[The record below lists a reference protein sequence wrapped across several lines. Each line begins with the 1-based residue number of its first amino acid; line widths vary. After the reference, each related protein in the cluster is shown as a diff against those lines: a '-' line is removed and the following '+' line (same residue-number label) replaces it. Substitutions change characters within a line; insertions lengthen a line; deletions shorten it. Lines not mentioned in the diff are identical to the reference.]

1 MVGKTIN
8 TALQWAGVMHKPD
21 GFEDRFKTLLALCRK
36 NLPSCDEDLIKRA
49 FLFGLDAHIKDLR
62 ESGEPYF
69 YHAIEVAMILARD
82 IPLDD
87 ISVASAL
94 LHDVVE
100 DTEYDLKHVREE
112 FGDTV
117 ADIVDGATKIS
128 DIFKSHEITQA
139 ENYRKLLLS
148 MVNDI
153 RVILLKFADRLH
165 NMRTLHYLSSERQKR
180 IAKETLDIY
189 APFAHRFGLAKLKWE
204 LEDLSFKYLY
214 PEEYDK
220 LANQLKEKRREREQ
234 YINKFTAPIE
244 KRLNENHFKFE
255 TIGRAK
261 HLWSIFNKMRRRGK
275 SLDELYD
282 LFAVRI
288 VIDTEN
294 NNDCFQVYGI
304 VSEIYI
310 PIPERFKN
318 YISVPKKNGY
328 QSIHTT
334 VVGPEGKMVEVQI
347 RTRTMHEIAEK
358 GVAAHWKYKDRVSV
372 TDPEMEQ
379 WVNWVR
385 EIFENSTEADA
396 PAQQLLESFKL
407 NLYQNEI
414 YVFTPKGD
422 LRILPKGSTP
432 VDFAFE
438 IHTKVG
444 LHCIGA
450 KVNGRIV
457 PLSTVLQSGDQI
469 EIITSKNQTPNV
481 DWEQFV
487 VTHKAKSHI
496 RRWRKEEERKEIA
509 QGKDLWQKKLK
520 KLKLHLNEDDL
531 LKHVQALKYH
541 NLQQFYYDLVK
552 NPDLIDEHAEWMYD
566 RVRHARG
573 EETPG
578 KEEIPENLFTRFVK
592 SARDTLGGISVYG
605 KEDSF
610 LHSYAKCCNP
620 IPGDQIIGYVTTGSG
635 IKIHRKNCKNVS
647 QLYLRNEDRIVDVS
661 WPVTNGQ
668 SFVVGL
674 RIFGEDR
681 PGLMN
686 DLTQVVYNFR
696 QTNIRSVNFDSKDR
710 EFDGVIIVEVQDL
723 DHLNTLME
731 KVRKVRSVK
740 SVDRFEE

>member
-1 MVGKTIN
+1 MVSKTIN
-8 TALQWAGVMHKPD
+8 NALQWAGVVNKPD
-21 GFEDRFKTLLALCRK
+21 GFENRFKNLLEMCRK
-36 NLPSCDEDLIKRA
+36 NLPSCDEELIKRA

-69 YHAIEVAMILARD
+69 YHAIEVAMILARE

-100 DTEYDLKHVREE
+100 DTEYDLKHIREE

-165 NMRTLHYLSSERQKR
+165 NMRTLHHLSPEKQKR

-189 APFAHRFGLAKLKWE
+189 APFAHRFGLAKIKWE

-214 PEEYDK
+214 PDEYDV
-220 LANQLKEKRREREQ
+220 LATQLKEKRREREY
-234 YINKFTAPIE
+234 YINKFTQPIE
-244 KRLNENHFKFE
+244 KRLRDDGFTFE
-255 TIGRAK
+255 IIGRPK
-261 HLWSIFNKMRRRGK
+261 HLWSIFNKMRRRNK

-288 VIDTEN
+288 VVDTDN

-334 VVGPEGKMVEVQI
+334 VVGPEGRMVEVQI
-347 RTRTMHEIAEK
+347 RTRNMHEIAEK
-358 GVAAHWKYKDRVSV
+358 GVAAHWKYKDQV
-372 TDPEMEQ
+372 TVIDSEMEQ
-379 WVNWVR
+379 WVSWVR
-385 EIFENSTEADA
+385 EIFENSSESEA

-414 YVFTPKGD
+414 YVFTPKGE

-432 VDFAFE
+432 VDFAFD

-469 EIITSKNQTPNV
+469 EIITSKNQTPNL

-496 RRWRKEEERKEIA
+496 RRWRNEEERKEIVY
-509 QGKDLWQKKLK
+509 GKDLWQKKIK
-520 KLKLHLNEDDL
+520 KLKLHINDDEL
-531 LKHVQALKYH
+531 LKQVQALKYN
-541 NLQQFYYDLVK
+541 NLQQFYHDLAK
-552 NPDLIDEHAEWMYD
+552 NPELVDEHAEWIVD
-566 RVRHARG
+566 RMKHPKGVEPQES
-573 EETPG
+573 EEL
-578 KEEIPENLFTRFVK
+578 PENLFSRFVK
-592 SARDTLGGISVYG
+592 SARDKLGGISIYG
-605 KEDSF
+605 KEDNF
-610 LHSYAKCCNP
+610 LHTYAKCCNP
-620 IPGDQIIGYVTTGSG
+620 IPGDEIIGYVTTGSG

-647 QLYLRNEDRIVDVS
+647 QLYLRNEDRIVDAE
-661 WPVTNGQ
+661 WPTTNNQ
-668 SFVVGL
+668 KFVVGVK
-674 RIFGEDR
+674 IKGDDR
-681 PGLMN
+681 PGLITDISQSIFN
-686 DLTQVVYNFR
+686 LK
-696 QTNIRSVNFDSKDR
+696 QTNIRSVNIDSKDKIF
-710 EFDGVIIVEVQDL
+710 EGVVILEVEDL
-723 DHLNTLME
+723 DHLNALIE
-731 KVRKVRSVK
+731 KVRKVRNVK
-740 SVDRFEE
+740 SVQRFEE

>member
-8 TALQWAGVMHKPD
+8 SALQWAGMVNKAD
-21 GFEDRFKTLLALCRK
+21 GFENRFRNLISLCRR

-49 FLFGLDAHIKDLR
+49 FLFGLDAHINDLR
-62 ESGEPYF
+62 ESGDPYF
-69 YHAIEVAMILARD
+69 YHAIEVAMILARE

-112 FGDTV
+112 FGDTIT
-117 ADIVDGATKIS
+117 DIVDGATKIS

-139 ENYRKLLLS
+139 ENYRKLLIS

-153 RVILLKFADRLH
+153 RIILLKLADRLH
-165 NMRTLHYLSSERQKR
+165 NMRTLHYLSPEKQKR
-180 IAKETLDIY
+180 IAKETLEIY
-189 APFAHRFGLAKLKWE
+189 APFAHRFGLAKIKWE

-214 PEEYDK
+214 HEEYENI
-220 LANQLKEKRREREQ
+220 ANQLKEKRREREN
-234 YINKFTAPIE
+234 YIKKFTAPIE
-244 KRLNENHFKFE
+244 KRLREDGFKFE
-255 TIGRAK
+255 ILGRAK
-261 HLWSIFNKMRRRGK
+261 HLWSIFNKMRRRNK
-275 SLDELYD
+275 SIDELYD

-288 VIDTEN
+288 VVDTQN

-304 VSEIYI
+304 ISEIYI

-358 GVAAHWKYKDRVSV
+358 GVAAHWKYKDRVTV
-372 TDPEMEQ
+372 LDPEMEQ
-379 WVNWVR
+379 WVMWVR
-385 EIFENSTEADA
+385 EIFENASDADA

-414 YVFTPKGD
+414 YVFTPKGE

-432 VDFAFE
+432 IDFAFE

-481 DWEQFV
+481 DWEQYA

-496 RRWRKEEERKEIA
+496 RRWRKEEERKVVNRGRDTWER
-509 QGKDLWQKKLK
+509 KLRKLK
-520 KLKLHLNEDDL
+520 VHINEDDL
-531 LKHVQALKYH
+531 LKHVQALKYN
-541 NLQQFYYDLVK
+541 NLQQFYYDIATNDDLV
-552 NPDLIDEHAEWMYD
+552 DEHAEWIVD
-566 RVRHARG
+566 RMKHPRPVDTP
-573 EETPG
+573 ETV
-578 KEEIPENLFTRFVK
+578 ELPENLFSRFVK
-592 SARDTLGGISVYG
+592 TARDKLGGISIYG
-605 KEDSF
+605 KEDSY
-610 LHSYAKCCNP
+610 LHSFAKCCNP
-620 IPGDQIIGYVTTGSG
+620 IPGDEIIGYVTTGSG
-635 IKIHRKNCKNVS
+635 VKIHRKNCKNVS
-647 QLYLRNEDRIVDVS
+647 QLYLRDEDRIVEVD
-661 WPVTNGQ
+661 WPTTSGK
-668 SFVVGL
+668 FFIVGL
-674 RIFGEDR
+674 AVHGDDR
-681 PGLMN
+681 PGIMT
-686 DLTQVVYNFR
+686 DLSQAVFNLK
-696 QTNIRSVNFDSKDR
+696 QTNIRSVNFDTKDGLF
-710 EFDGVIIVEVQDL
+710 EGVLILEVNDL
-723 DHLNTLME
+723 DHLNAIIE

-740 SVDRFEE
+740 SVERFEE